1 MKITKE
7 RLKKII
13 KEELAKVMSEES
25 DLMMPA
31 LSPAQLAGA
40 VSQALADANMAMS
53 PNEAIGLVDVDGT
66 DADHIIYALDL
77 AVDAGAVEKEGDSY
91 APTGMPYNPEK
102 HADLQWDEDGQP
114 AASGYA
120 NIGMKL

>member
-1 MKITKE
+1 VKLTKE

-13 KEELAKVMSEES
+13 KEELAKVMRES
-25 DLMMPA
+25 AHPA
-31 LSPAQLAGA
+31 MSPAQLAAA

-53 PNEAIGLVDVDGT
+53 PNEAIGLVDVDNT

>member
-1 MKITKE
+1 MKLTKE

-13 KEELAKVMSEES
+13 KEELAKVMREQEGPI
-25 DLMMPA
+25 MPA
-31 LSPAQLAGA
+31 MSPAQLAGA
-40 VSQALADANMAMS
+40 VAQALAGANMAVS

-77 AVDAGAVEKEGDSY
+77 AVDAGAVEMDGDSY
-91 APTGMPYNPEK
+91 ASTGMPYNPEK
-102 HADLQWDEDGQP
+102 HASLRWDEDGQP
-114 AASGYA
+114 MASGYA